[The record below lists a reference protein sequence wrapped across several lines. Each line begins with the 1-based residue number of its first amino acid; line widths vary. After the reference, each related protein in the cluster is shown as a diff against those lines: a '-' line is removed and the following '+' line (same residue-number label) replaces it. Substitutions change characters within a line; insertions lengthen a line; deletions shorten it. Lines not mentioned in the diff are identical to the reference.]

1 VKRLLVITML
11 AVVLAVLATR
21 SAPGG
26 VSAQTPPGLDPA
38 SVTATMKVDTSI
50 SIAKTVHTPSI
61 PAAAHICFLA
71 DTTGSMGAS
80 LANVQAN
87 ILTTIVPAILADSP
101 SAQFCAAQY
110 KDVGS
115 GDPFAYN
122 LDQGLTTNTADLST
136 AVGTW
141 SASGGGDTPEG
152 QLNALTQL
160 AAHLK
165 ANPKTNA
172 TRFIVWFG
180 DNPGHDPSNG
190 ATLASVEAALASSGI
205 KVIAIPVVS
214 CPFDG
219 VFCLGLDFTGQAT
232 AITAATGGVLVPD
245 TAPGDVAAA
254 ILAGLTSV
262 PISVGL
268 ASNCSYPIITTFS
281 ANQTVTSGASPLF
294 KEIITVAPNAK
305 PATYECDDWATIDGV
320 PMTNAAGVV
329 ILEHKTI
336 TVPNPEII
344 KRPDLANLWLC
355 QPVASCAVPSNGIG
369 ERDFNVYL
377 RDPVTSNSPK
387 GEPQT
392 IGSFE
397 FQVRYDAKFVSVT
410 VDAGPLFDRADAS
423 CSRIP
428 GQGFVSFRCNIKGK
442 TGAPAVGPG
451 TLAIVRV
458 RPTADVYSML
468 IPNQDNGIATQL
480 INQGC
485 QLSDLQGHPI
495 ATKLC
500 SDAELTIRYLE
511 GDVNADCVVNV
522 QDQQLI
528 AFRWGSRVG
537 NLLYNSRYDLEPAAP
552 KKGDGDIDAKDLQ
565 VVFGRHTSP
574 NSTCTAPHPAQDPV
588 DPKALPAT
596 ATPTPHPV

>member
-1 VKRLLVITML
+1 VKRLTIGLGL
-11 AVVLAVLATR
+11 PAVVLAMLLAL
-21 SAPGG
+21 SMLAGG
-26 VSAQTPPGLDPA
+26 ARPT
-38 SVTATMKVDTSI
+38 
-50 SIAKTVHTPSI
+50 
-61 PAAAHICFLA
+61 
-71 DTTGSMGAS
+71 
-80 LANVQAN
+80 
-87 ILTTIVPAILADSP
+87 
-101 SAQFCAAQY
+101 
-110 KDVGS
+110 
-115 GDPFAYN
+115 
-122 LDQGLTTNTADLST
+122 
-136 AVGTW
+136 
-141 SASGGGDTPEG
+141 SASPEPGQSVLVAVIGSPLSINGGGLP
-152 QLNALTQL
+152 
-160 AAHLK
+160 
-165 ANPKTNA
+165 
-172 TRFIVWFG
+172 
-180 DNPGHDPSNG
+180 
-190 ATLASVEAALASSGI
+190 
-205 KVIAIPVVS
+205 
-214 CPFDG
+214 
-219 VFCLGLDFTGQAT
+219 
-232 AITAATGGVLVPD
+232 
-245 TAPGDVAAA
+245 
-254 ILAGLTSV
+254 
-262 PISVGL
+262 
-268 ASNCSYPIITTFS
+268 
-281 ANQTVTSGASPLF
+281 TSGAVGELGDFTFTNVDPATIVAGTLTGSYDTAVLNVASTEVGCTTAGLSAAAKAELNAFVGTAGKKLIIYDPECAPGVGVDYSWFAIPFGTNNPGAAGATGTLTIVEENLLSTSTSTDKHFIDAPALGSFTDAVGDMNVMVSRDPRWCVDMQGTNTNLVTGPVHTYGRPAAGGGIAIYNGLDQDSTFGQPTPPTPNGSRKIWLQELQQPLAGTGLLF
-294 KEIITVAPNAK
+294 EGRCVPVAP
-305 PATYECDDWATIDGV
+305 G
-320 PMTNAAGVV
+320 
-329 ILEHKTI
+329 
-336 TVPNPEII
+336 NPPIE
-344 KRPDLANLWLC
+344 KDPRLSNLWLC
-355 QPVASCAVPSNGIG
+355 QPVATCADPSNGIG
-369 ERDFNVYL
+369 ERDLEVVL
-377 RDPVTSNSPK
+377 GRAITSISPK

-495 ATKLC
+495 KTAVC
-500 SDAELTIRYLE
+500 GDAELTIRYLE

-528 AFRWGSRVG
+528 AFRWGSHVG

-596 ATPTPHPV
+596 ATPTPTPHPV

>member
-1 VKRLLVITML
+1 VKRLLIITML
-11 AVVLAVLATR
+11 AVVLAVLAIR

-38 SVTATMKVDTSI
+38 SVTATMKVDTAI

-71 DTTGSMGAS
+71 DTTGSMGTALAS
-80 LANVQAN
+80 VQAN
-87 ILTTIVPAILADSP
+87 IGTIVSAILADSP
-101 SAQFCAAQY
+101 SAQFCAASY
-110 KDVGS
+110 KDI
-115 GDPFAYN
+115 GDTVPYS
-122 LDQGLTTNTADLST
+122 LDQGLTTNTTDLAT
-136 AVGTW
+136 GVATW

-180 DNPGHDPSNG
+180 DSSGHDPSNG

-205 KVIAIPVVS
+205 KVVAIPLT
-214 CPFDG
+214 CCGD
-219 VFCLGLDFTGQAT
+219 GLDSTGQAT
-232 AITAATGGVLVPD
+232 AIAAATGGIVVPSAD
-245 TAPGDVAAA
+245 PSAVAAA
-254 ILAGLTSV
+254 IIAGLTSV
-262 PISVGL
+262 PINVGL
-268 ASNCSYPIITTFS
+268 ASNCSYPITTVFS
-281 ANQTVTSGASPLF
+281 ENQIVPSGASPVF
-294 KEIITVAPNAK
+294 KETIAVAANAK
-305 PATYECDDWATIDGV
+305 PGTYECDDWATIDGA
-320 PMTNAAGVV
+320 PMTDAAGVV

-344 KRPDLANLWLC
+344 KRPGLANLWLC
-355 QPVASCAVPSNGIG
+355 QPVATCANADAGIG

-377 RDPVTSNSPK
+377 DQPVTSNSPK
-387 GEPQT
+387 GEAQT

-397 FQVRYDAKFVSVT
+397 FEVRYDAKFVSVT
-410 VDAGPLFDRADAS
+410 VDAGPLLANADVNLSCAS
-423 CSRIP
+423 TN
-428 GQGFVSFRCNIKGK
+428 GQSFVQFRCNIKGK
-442 TGAPAVGPG
+442 SGEPIVGPG
-451 TLAIVRV
+451 VLAIVRV

-495 ATKLC
+495 VTTLC

-511 GDVNADCVVNV
+511 GDLNADCVVNV

-528 AFRWGSRVG
+528 AYRWGSRVG
-537 NLLYNSRYDLEPAAP
+537 SLLYNSRYDLEPAAP

-574 NSTCTAPHPAQDPV
+574 NSTCAEPWPAQLPV
-588 DPKALPAT
+588 DPKAIPT
-596 ATPTPHPV
+596 KQPTPAPTPE